1 MISLFLFPLKLS
13 MEQSLSQDKN
23 HLIIIQLQKSFFP
36 NPAIDCV
43 CAIPTELR
51 GESLCWP
58 EATVLAKVQSNCL
71 SAPRT
76 SSAGPQREA
85 AQTISPPTPLVPT
98 DDGFLSPHHM
108 FSLVW
113 GLQEPQQSSSPRNG
127 QAMAPSQ
134 QDLL

>member
-23 HLIIIQLQKSFFP
+23 HVIIIQLPKSFFP

-51 GESLCWP
+51 RESLCWP

-71 SAPRT
+71 STPRT

-85 AQTISPPTPLVPT
+85 TQTISPPTRLVPT
-98 DDGFLSPHHM
+98 DDGFLSPRHM
-108 FSLVW
+108 FSPVW

-127 QAMAPSQ
+127 QGTGPSQ
-134 QDLL
+134 QVLL